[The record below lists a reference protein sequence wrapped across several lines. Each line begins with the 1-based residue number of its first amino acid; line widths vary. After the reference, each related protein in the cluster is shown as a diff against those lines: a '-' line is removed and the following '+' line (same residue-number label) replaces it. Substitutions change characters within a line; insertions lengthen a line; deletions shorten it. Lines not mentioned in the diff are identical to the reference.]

1 MFRRLCS
8 QKRISASSPLTLH
21 RGNGDEKL
29 SNHSA
34 DVMII
39 FHPPTNLTSSQAWK
53 TASKAT
59 WSEKRLPE
67 KFLWTNPRRFP
78 SLMKGSGKQEA
89 AEIVQTASPT
99 LQENTK
105 ELKQTKA
112 NRQALTKRA
121 ETDLNMQPMIII
133 FPNRGSMGS
142 RARIRP
148 RGVSSSLLSRASSSG
163 TQKHTQKSQ
172 QSSKTQFKK
181 N

>member
-1 MFRRLCS
+1 
-8 QKRISASSPLTLH
+8 
-21 RGNGDEKL
+21 
-29 SNHSA
+29 
-34 DVMII
+34 MII

-105 ELKQTKA
+105 ELKQTLKQTG
-112 NRQALTKRA
+112 R
-121 ETDLNMQPMIII
+121 
-133 FPNRGSMGS
+133 
-142 RARIRP
+142 
-148 RGVSSSLLSRASSSG
+148 
-163 TQKHTQKSQ
+163 H
-172 QSSKTQFKK
+172 
-181 N
+181 